1 MNVLNKL
8 LNDDITKC
16 LMLVEF
22 LSLLGK
28 CNNPSMVFFC
38 CGSWKYS
45 SFVFVVPFSVSQALL
60 VEAYTIL
67 KVYFCQEYCG
77 TDVVLPSVKTAAQR
91 VEVISAELWAVV
103 TEFNTVVSFGEYGG
117 NFVLSI
123 ESEIEELCLK
133 LMAMMEKRWKQSMNL
148 WQHLLMQYVWKH
160 TDIT

>member
-1 MNVLNKL
+1 
-8 LNDDITKC
+8 
-16 LMLVEF
+16 
-22 LSLLGK
+22 
-28 CNNPSMVFFC
+28 MVFFC

-77 TDVVLPSVKTAAQR
+77 TDVVLPSDKTAAQR

-103 TEFNTVVSFGEYGG
+103 TELNTVVSFSEYGG

-123 ESEIEELCLK
+123 ESEIEELCLEVNGNDGEE
-133 LMAMMEKRWKQSMNL
+133 MEGVHESVATFTDAIRL
-148 WQHLLMQYVWKH
+148 ETYRHYVSNV
-160 TDIT
+160 